1 MRNVN
6 SESFRSRERMTSWIV
21 KKKYEKVKIS
31 YFEVFKMIQENFAER
46 WISAVTYYYSH
57 NELEKQIHLI

>member
-1 MRNVN
+1 
-6 SESFRSRERMTSWIV
+6 MTSWIV